1 MDPLYAPLAAAID
14 GTVYTPDQV
23 TAEQLTNY
31 GRIFHWTP
39 RFVARPA
46 GAGDVVA
53 LVDFARTHRLPLTTR
68 GSAHSQSQLA
78 INQGGILVDIT
89 SLDAIGEVDAHA
101 LTVDVEAGVIWRDL
115 VHHLKRHGLVPRV
128 LTNNLGVT
136 VGGTLAM
143 AGIGVAS
150 FRYGSQGDNVAEMDV
165 VTGEGK
171 LVTCSPTASPELF
184 WGAIAG
190 LGSFGIITRARLE
203 LRKVKPMTRTY
214 YLLYDDLRVFL
225 EDARAAMDSGRFD
238 HLESWGAPCAQGTRP
253 VGGVRQVFAK
263 WFYPFHLTVEF
274 DEGAPPDDAAL
285 LQGLRPYDAV
295 YTDDCPTIDFLERMV
310 PVFELWKKAGTWEF
324 IHPWVECIL
333 PWETAA
339 DCIEQVLQ
347 DTPPGIQVGG
357 HVLLWPA
364 KGHTSRSKNFM
375 RPQGE
380 NLVGFGLLP
389 AVPQKFWENVKER
402 FANVSRLMLAFGAKR
417 YLSGWVDFSPDDW
430 REHFG
435 ARWDELAALKRRF
448 DPDGILN
455 PGFLPFEAKQSAP
468 AARP

>member
-1 MDPLYAPLAAAID
+1 MDPLYAPLAAAIR
-14 GTVYTPDQV
+14 GVVYTPEQF
-23 TAEQLTNY
+23 TAEHLTNY

-39 RFVARPA
+39 RFVVKPESAP
-46 GAGDVVA
+46 D
-53 LVDFARTHRLPLTTR
+53 LVELVGFARKHRLSLTHR
-68 GSAHSQSQLA
+68 GAAHSQSQLA
-78 INQGGILVDIT
+78 INRGGILVDMT
-89 SLDAIGEVDAHA
+89 SLGRIGTVDEDA
-101 LTVDVEAGVIWRDL
+101 LTVDVEPGVVWRDL
-115 VHHLKRHGLVPRV
+115 VHHLKTWNLVPRV

-150 FRYGSQGDNVAEMDV
+150 FKYGSQGDNVVEMDV

-171 LVTCSPTASPELF
+171 LVTCSPSSQPELF
-184 WGAIAG
+184 WGVIAG
-190 LGSFGIITRARLE
+190 LGSFGVIARARLA
-203 LRKVKPMTRTY
+203 LRRMKPMTRTY

-225 EDARAAMDSGRFD
+225 DDARAAMDSGRWD

-253 VGGVRQVFAK
+253 VGGTRQIFGR
-263 WFYPFHLTVEF
+263 WFYPFHLTVEY
-274 DEGAPPDDAAL
+274 DPGKEPDDAAL
-285 LQGLRPYDAV
+285 LAGLRPYDNV

-310 PVFELWKKAGTWEF
+310 PVFELWKKAGTWEHM
-324 IHPWVECIL
+324 HPWVECIL

-364 KGHTSRSKNFM
+364 KGNTSRSKNFM
-375 RPQGE
+375 RPEGE

-389 AVPQKFWENVKER
+389 AVPQKFWDDVKER

-417 YLSGWVDFSPDDW
+417 YLSGWIDFSPDDW
-430 REHFG
+430 KEHFG
-435 ARWDELAALKRRF
+435 PRWEELVALKRRH
-448 DPDGILN
+448 DPDGVLN
-455 PGFLPFEAKQSAP
+455 PGFLPW
-468 AARP
+468 R

>member
-1 MDPLYAPLAAAID
+1 MDPLYAPLVAAVE
-14 GTVYTPDQV
+14 GTVLTPDQL
-23 TAEQLTNY
+23 TSEHRTNY
-31 GRIFHWTP
+31 GRLFDWTP
-39 RFVARPA
+39 RFLARPRTA
-46 GAGDVVA
+46 KDVQA
-53 LVDFARTHRLPLTTR
+53 LVAFARTHHLSLTTR
-68 GSAHSQSQLA
+68 GMAHSQSQLA
-78 INQGGILVDIT
+78 INRDGILVDMT
-89 SLDAIGEVDAHA
+89 SLDAIGAVDPPA
-101 LTVDVEAGVIWRDL
+101 LTVDVEAGVVWRDL
-115 VHHLKRHGLVPRV
+115 VHHLKRDGLVPRV

-150 FRYGSQGDNVAEMDV
+150 FQYGSQGDNVAEMDV

-171 LVTCSPTASPELF
+171 LVTCSPSQNSELF

-190 LGSFGIITRARLE
+190 LGSFGIITRARLT
-203 LRKVKPMTRTY
+203 LRRMKPMTRTY

-225 EDARAAMDSGRFD
+225 DDARRAMDSGRFD

-263 WFYPFHLTVEF
+263 WFYPFHLTVEY
-274 DEGAPPDDAAL
+274 DPGSEPDDKAL
-285 LQGLRPYDAV
+285 LKGLRPYDNL

-324 IHPWVECIL
+324 MHPWIECIL

-364 KGHTSRSKNFM
+364 KGATSRSKNFM
-375 RPQGE
+375 RPEGD

-389 AVPQKFWENVKER
+389 AVPQKFWGDVKER

-417 YLSGWVDFSPDDW
+417 YLSGWVDFDTDDW
-430 REHFG
+430 KAHFG
-435 ARWDELAALKRRF
+435 PRWDELVSLKRTY

-455 PGFLPFEAKQSAP
+455 PGFLPFEAPRRTP
-468 AARP
+468 AGTP